1 MNFRRSS
8 GSITS
13 DSCATHFDHLA
24 TAHGIVHP
32 SRALRQLQK
41 AGRAGKNDA
50 TFASALRQGLI
61 LECEACV
68 RWDGAKLQAR
78 QRTASLVHSDVLR
91 RMEAVLLAASAP
103 PFSTYVNTRDN
114 AFCHVAGQMAD
125 HVAGHGFSPPALLR
139 AQTLLPLQADQLEWI
154 IMPNTT
160 KSDQQPQLWP
170 AFDGCLWR
178 GGNTGWHRVQSA
190 FNVNR
195 TTCMQTQTDRQCV
208 VNRHMPK
215 ASLMCRKR
223 KCPATTADR
232 QAIERSQCMLAVDGN
247 SYATIFSRIMLAGRL
262 AVRVGGWDAAT
273 QRRLSSFEWYEPLL
287 VAGKHYIST
296 SVDDLGVAIEWIA
309 SRPDAWRRRVALK
322 GQAAIQALLAERS
335 ILCYVLLATDLAA
348 IRSPASTSVVCPL
361 VQPGKAKY
369 VKGAPR

>member
-1 MNFRRSS
+1 METTAQLHTSDFELAPMNFRRSS

-61 LECEACV
+61 FECEACV
-68 RWDGAKLQAR
+68 RWDGTKLQAR
-78 QRTASLVHSDVLR
+78 QRTPSVVHSDVLR

-103 PFSTYVNTRDN
+103 PFSTYFNTRDN
-114 AFCHVAGQMAD
+114 AFCHVAGQVAD
-125 HVAGHGFSPPALLR
+125 HVTGHGFSPPALLR
-139 AQTLLPLQADQLEWI
+139 AQTLLPLHLNQLEWI

-160 KSDQQPQLWP
+160 KLDQQPQMWP
-170 AFDGCLWR
+170 SFDGCLWR
-178 GGNTGWHRVQSA
+178 GGNTGWHRVQSV

-195 TTCMQTQTDRQCV
+195 TTCPPTQTDRQCV
-208 VNRHMPK
+208 VNRHKPK

-223 KCPATTADR
+223 KCPATAADR
-232 QAIERSQCMLAVDGN
+232 QTIERTQCMLAVDGN
-247 SYATIFSRIMLAGRL
+247 SYAALFSRIMLAGRL

-273 QRRLSSFEWYEPLL
+273 QRRLSSFEWC
-287 VAGKHYIST
+287 
-296 SVDDLGVAIEWIA
+296 A
-309 SRPDAWRRRVALK
+309 SPHLEFAL
-322 GQAAIQALLAERS
+322 Q
-335 ILCYVLLATDLAA
+335 
-348 IRSPASTSVVCPL
+348 
-361 VQPGKAKY
+361 
-369 VKGAPR
+369 

>member
-41 AGRAGKNDA
+41 AVRVGQNVAI
-50 TFASALRQGLI
+50 FASALRHGLI
-61 LECEACV
+61 LECEACI
-68 RWDGAKLQAR
+68 RWDGTKLQAR
-78 QRTASLVHSDVLR
+78 QRTPSVVHSDVLR

-103 PFSTYVNTRDN
+103 PFSTYFNTRDN
-114 AFCHVAGQMAD
+114 AFCHVAGQVAD
-125 HVAGHGFSPPALLR
+125 HVTGHGFSPPALLR
-139 AQTLLPLQADQLEWI
+139 AQTLLPLHLNQLEWI

-160 KSDQQPQLWP
+160 KLDQQPQMWP

-178 GGNTGWHRVQSA
+178 GGNTGWHRVQSV

-195 TTCMQTQTDRQCV
+195 TTCLQTQTDRQCV
-208 VNRHMPK
+208 VNRHKPK

-223 KCPATTADR
+223 KCPATAADR
-232 QAIERSQCMLAVDGN
+232 QTIERTQCMLAVDGN
-247 SYATIFSRIMLAGRL
+247 SYAALFSRIMLAGRL

-273 QRRLSSFEWYEPLL
+273 QRRLSSFEWCACPHLEF
-287 VAGKHYIST
+287 
-296 SVDDLGVAIEWIA
+296 
-309 SRPDAWRRRVALK
+309 AL
-322 GQAAIQALLAERS
+322 Q
-335 ILCYVLLATDLAA
+335 
-348 IRSPASTSVVCPL
+348 
-361 VQPGKAKY
+361 
-369 VKGAPR
+369 